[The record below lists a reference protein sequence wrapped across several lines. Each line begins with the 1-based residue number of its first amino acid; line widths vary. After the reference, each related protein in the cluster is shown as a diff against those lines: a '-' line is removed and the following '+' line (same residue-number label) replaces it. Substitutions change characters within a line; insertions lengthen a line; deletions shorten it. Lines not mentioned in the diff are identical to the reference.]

1 MSMQSEYAAV
11 MPEADRSVVPG
22 VNVAAELVVTLI
34 KPTKVVL
41 AVTCEGTG
49 HGSPAALI
57 GPCVVDTVPPDVI
70 HTANKQACDA
80 AKAVPAVNVKLSV
93 AALDLKIPL
102 LVKVKVLV
110 VLKVALL
117 VPSARPAAVRE
128 RKPLLA
134 CSMLYDMIYSFKKIR
149 QLLRTELLPCQSQR

>member
-41 AVTCEGTG
+41 TVACEGTG

-57 GPCVVDTVPPDVI
+57 GP
-70 HTANKQACDA
+70 
-80 AKAVPAVNVKLSV
+80 
-93 AALDLKIPL
+93 
-102 LVKVKVLV
+102 
-110 VLKVALL
+110 
-117 VPSARPAAVRE
+117 
-128 RKPLLA
+128 
-134 CSMLYDMIYSFKKIR
+134 
-149 QLLRTELLPCQSQR
+149 